1 MVPTAIRQPESRRAL
16 AAKDGLVRKRYQK
29 RRDLTEIIANKVTNL
44 TNWWTELT
52 LCVHLVVVREE
63 ADLMMGKGLFS
74 IHCFYSFGFISIYL
88 YLYIYNIVIKVD
100 MLYCWLAGDQQEV
113 CVYLRAKSRFLKQL
127 RHILS
132 WYSMSKVVLYKILS

>member
-52 LCVHLVVVREE
+52 LCVHLVVVRE

-74 IHCFYSFGFISIYL
+74 IHCFYSFGFISIDL

-100 MLYCWLAGDQQEV
+100 MLYCWLETNRKFV
-113 CVYLRAKSRFLKQL
+113 F
-127 RHILS
+127 I
-132 WYSMSKVVLYKILS
+132 